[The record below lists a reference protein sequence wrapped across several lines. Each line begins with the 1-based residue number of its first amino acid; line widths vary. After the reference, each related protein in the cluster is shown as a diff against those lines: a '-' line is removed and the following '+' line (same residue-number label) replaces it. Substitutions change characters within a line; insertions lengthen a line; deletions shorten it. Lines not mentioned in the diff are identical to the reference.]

1 MPSSDTPRWTIAV
14 HLFRRIGQLHRE
26 GLTLNGFGRDQVRVE
41 YGTNQVYLVPGE
53 TISRVSQ
60 IGAAFRGDFLSVP
73 QVVEQQLEKMAS
85 CWTGACATY
94 SRQR

>member
-1 MPSSDTPRWTIAV
+1 M
-14 HLFRRIGQLHRE
+14 
-26 GLTLNGFGRDQVRVE
+26 RVE

-73 QVVEQQLEKMAS
+73 QVVRCQQLEKN
-85 CWTGACATY
+85 GIVLDGRVRDTY